1 MGAGGIQL
9 HVDVGERIPGAI
21 GLTGVVDGGW
31 WTRHRCGRPLHRGRD
46 VVAARQ
52 RAESS
57 LRRGMAGWGFR
68 TAAPGPSEP
77 FRVSLVVGGRLCP
90 RDVDLEMF
98 LLDHLPGRVLLL
110 LNGPGHWRVRGRG
123 GGRRG
128 GGGCSRRPRL
138 GGAARVVR
146 VRPGPPG
153 SGAGPVWGRG
163 GGSGEST
170 PPPTATPPT
179 P

>member
-31 WTRHRCGRPLHRGRD
+31 WTRHRGGRPLHRGRD

-110 LNGPGHWRVRGRG
+110 LNVPGHWRGGGGG

-128 GGGCSRRPRL
+128 GGRGRRPPRR
-138 GGAARVVR
+138 GRG
-146 VRPGPPG
+146 
-153 SGAGPVWGRG
+153 GRG
-163 GGSGEST
+163 GGARRRGLW
-170 PPPTATPPT
+170 AGGRAGGGRG
-179 P
+179 